1 MSCEEFKSLLDDFIN
16 EIELVFE
23 YIPSELLNMLRNQSE
38 NITDQVLD
46 DFYNSLNQFHDVFIQ
61 TNQKLSK
68 QVLNA
73 FDNVVLF
80 DILPFDLFKSENKNT
95 KRSLIKHLSNMY
107 LVSNINNVGLTQ
119 QTLIQPQQPQP
130 QQQPVNW
137 IGYEQN
143 QQAQIHPQQLQQM
156 GPMSGLFN
164 GGLGD
169 LLKSDALTNIV
180 NNLSNKIRDENIDP
194 TSLLMGMM
202 TGQRNAQQDNLL
214 NYLTETINTTLTN
227 DQQFS
232 NSITN
237 LTNNIQSN
245 PELLNSLNSGNFN
258 PLDLITNQ
266 NVNRAENL
274 HKHIDKTLLSLE
286 KKSKK

>member
-46 DFYNSLNQFHDVFIQ
+46 DFYNSLNHFHNVFTQ
-61 TNQKLSK
+61 PDQKLSK

-80 DILPFDLFKSENKNT
+80 DILPFNLFKSENKNT

-107 LVSNINNVGLTQ
+107 LVSNINNVGLIGESVQ
-119 QTLIQPQQPQP
+119 QTQLQQQLQPQQF
-130 QQQPVNW
+130 QQQT
-137 IGYEQN
+137 
-143 QQAQIHPQQLQQM
+143 
-156 GPMSGLFN
+156 GPMSGLFK
-164 GGLGD
+164 GGLGE

-232 NSITN
+232 NSISNSITN
-237 LTNNIQSN
+237 LTDKIKSN
-245 PELLNSLNSGNFN
+245 PQESIYKIVEGELLNGSHSEMLG
-258 PLDLITNQ
+258 LVDLITD
-266 NVNRAENL
+266 E
-274 HKHIDKTLLSLE
+274 TFSLE
-286 KKSKK
+286 KKSKNPKTPKK